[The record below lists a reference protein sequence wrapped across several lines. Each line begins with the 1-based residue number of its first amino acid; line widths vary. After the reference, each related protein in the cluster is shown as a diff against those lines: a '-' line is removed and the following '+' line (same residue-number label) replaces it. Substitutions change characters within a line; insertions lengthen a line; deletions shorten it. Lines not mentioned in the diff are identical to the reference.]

1 MCIISDI
8 KCICAYVY
16 VYNSASVFSNVG
28 KFLQI
33 FPFYRV
39 QIELLD
45 AENLC
50 LG

>member
-1 MCIISDI
+1 MYMYIT
-8 KCICAYVY
+8 
-16 VYNSASVFSNVG
+16 NSAGVFSNVR